1 MSNSVCVFVCLLF
14 VLNLSFE
21 NHYRDHISCLCSRL
35 NNSLCVGCVVIIP
48 AFALLRFLKLLMQ
61 IALNTVQQFFA
72 HFLTDYYMLLFFV
85 YQVLL
90 QPKFKFISTAL
101 IR

>member
-1 MSNSVCVFVCLLF
+1 MSNSVCVFVYLLF
-14 VLNLSFE
+14 VLDLSFE

-61 IALNTVQQFFA
+61 NRFEHGTTIFYPFS
-72 HFLTDYYMLLFFV
+72 HCLLHV
-85 YQVLL
+85 VILCL
-90 QPKFKFISTAL
+90 SSPSAT
-101 IR
+101 